1 MMVSPPSNYDL
12 NLVSY
17 PFTPF
22 PEVKIKPDPLISG
35 NTVILSFILNLY
47 WNIDSISGYY
57 YFFFEICLIPFP
69 LSLNLSLLN
78 FIYMFFLFIICDL
91 LLNTGIFGN
100 IIRKEN
106 HWNLL
111 ETHRVKYRF
120 YKLQCKNFMVQIHCQ
135 VKAYL

>member
-1 MMVSPPSNYDL
+1 MSCVNGSSNINDFSPRTSITFRDSIVLDTGCSIMMVSPPSNYDL

-78 FIYMFFLFIICDL
+78 FIYMFFPI
-91 LLNTGIFGN
+91 
-100 IIRKEN
+100 
-106 HWNLL
+106 
-111 ETHRVKYRF
+111 Y
-120 YKLQCKNFMVQIHCQ
+120 YM
-135 VKAYL
+135 